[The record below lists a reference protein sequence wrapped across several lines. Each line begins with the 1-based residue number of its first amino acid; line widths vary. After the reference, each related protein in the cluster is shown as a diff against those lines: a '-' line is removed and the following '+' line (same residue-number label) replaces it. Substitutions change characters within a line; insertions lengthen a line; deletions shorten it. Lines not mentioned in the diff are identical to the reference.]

1 MRSTSSL
8 WTTLLLALLAA
19 LATVS
24 LTSAQST
31 NCHACIRKAIPTVNN
46 CTTLSTAQLDNLD
59 KIIIGST
66 VYSQVDQFKTTDAAG
81 FGCLTALMW
90 DSVHY
95 TGKLWSTCLDP
106 VNSCPWA
113 EMMQWLEM
121 IPKLAS
127 IYGAPSPPAQVLV
140 GAPA

>member
-1 MRSTSSL
+1 MHSSSTL
-8 WTTLLLALLAA
+8 WTTLLLALLA
-19 LATVS
+19 LVS
-24 LTSAQST
+24 VTSAQST
-31 NCHACIRKAIPTVNN
+31 NCHACIRRAIPSVSN
-46 CTTLSTAQLDNLD
+46 CTSLSATQLDNLD
-59 KIIIGST
+59 KVIVGSN
-66 VYSQVDQFKTTDAAG
+66 VYSSVDQFKTTDAAG

-90 DSVHY
+90 DSVQY
-95 TGKLWSTCLDP
+95 KGKLWGTCLDP

-113 EMMQWLEM
+113 EMMHWMEI